1 MLKIVKVQEGTVVA
15 EVATKKEAAEF
26 ILANVTTDNSLKTVQ
41 KKVTEAVKSGEAVYE
56 TFKIEEE
63 EVKMEE
69 IKNEE
74 VVVEE
79 VKAEETAEETVETPA
94 ETEVEV
100 VEETDEVSEKA
111 AKKLEEEVEKL
122 RKEEKK
128 KESKRTAGKTLIG
141 YIDGEEVEKFKS
153 IKAATLWLKEKEGLP
168 HMPFTAVMKS
178 ARDGIDFNQYSFKFE
193 DPADLHIPTS
203 RKVKEKHAED
213 KGFTKVTDE
222 DLAKDQKELEENG
235 DIEEIVE
242 VEVEETI

>member
-1 MLKIVKVQEGTVVA
+1 MLKIVKVEDGTTAIAV
-15 EVATKKEAAEF
+15 ETKKEAAKF
-26 ILANVTTDNSLKTVQ
+26 ILANVETDNSVKTVS
-41 KKVTEAVKSGEAVYE
+41 KKVADALKSGETLYE
-56 TFKIEEE
+56 KFKIEEE
-63 EVKMEE
+63 VEMEE
-69 IKNEE
+69 NKNE

-79 VKAEETAEETVETPA
+79 VKAEEVKVEETPAAVETVE

-100 VEETDEVSEKA
+100 VESDEVTEA
-111 AKKLEEEVEKL
+111 AAQKLDEVVEELK
-122 RKEEKK
+122 KEEKK

-193 DPADLHIPTS
+193 DPSDIHIPTS
-203 RKVKEKHAED
+203 RKIKEKLAED

-242 VEVEETI
+242 IEETI